1 MRRLLRA
8 IGCSLI
14 GLLVAGLTIWGA
26 LALWFAMPAV
36 VGIRVAL
43 AVGFGV
49 LGVACLLATVIRRR
63 LVAPLLP
70 FAIAFG
76 ALLVWWSM
84 IEASNDRVWA
94 PDVAML
100 PSAEVDGDTV
110 TLRRFRNF
118 HYTSETEST
127 PRWYDKTV
135 DLRQLDTLDLI
146 AVYWMGDAIAHTIM
160 SFGFAGVQV
169 AISIEIRKEQGE
181 DFSALAGFFRRYE
194 LYYVVGDERDLIGQ
208 RTTYRDPPEDV
219 YLYRMTAP
227 REDIRRLF
235 LQYMTKINE
244 LHERP
249 EFYNTA
255 TTNCTTNIMT
265 HVRGFQEQV
274 PMSWKVL
281 LSGYFPDLA
290 YERERLDQSL
300 PFDALRRQSRINER
314 ARAADGAA
322 DFSRRIRDGL
332 PGMLSA
338 DSAD

>member
-1 MRRLLRA
+1 
-8 IGCSLI
+8 
-14 GLLVAGLTIWGA
+14 
-26 LALWFAMPAV
+26 
-36 VGIRVAL
+36 
-43 AVGFGV
+43 
-49 LGVACLLATVIRRR
+49 
-63 LVAPLLP
+63 
-70 FAIAFG
+70 
-76 ALLVWWSM
+76 
-84 IEASNDRVWA
+84 
-94 PDVAML
+94 
-100 PSAEVDGDTV
+100 
-110 TLRRFRNF
+110 
-118 HYTSETEST
+118 
-127 PRWYDKTV
+127 
-135 DLRQLDTLDLI
+135 
-146 AVYWMGDAIAHTIM
+146 
-160 SFGFAGVQV
+160 
-169 AISIEIRKEQGE
+169 
-181 DFSALAGFFRRYE
+181 
-194 LYYVVGDERDLIGQ
+194 
-208 RTTYRDPPEDV
+208 
-219 YLYRMTAP
+219 MTAP

-255 TTNCTTNIMT
+255 TTNCTTSIMT

>member
-14 GLLVAGLTIWGA
+14 GLLVVGLSIWGA
-26 LALWFAMPAV
+26 LALWFAVPAV
-36 VGIRVAL
+36 DGIRVAL

-49 LGVACLLATVIRRR
+49 LGAACLLATVIRRR
-63 LVAPLLP
+63 LMAPLLP

-76 ALLVWWSM
+76 ALLVWWST
-84 IEASNDRVWA
+84 IEASNDRDWLH
-94 PDVAML
+94 DVAML

-110 TLRRFRNF
+110 RVRSFRNN
-118 HYTSETEST
+118 HYISETEYT
-127 PRWYDKTV
+127 PRWYEKVV

-160 SFGFAGVQV
+160 SFGFAGDQV

-219 YLYRMTAP
+219 YMYRVTIP
-227 REDIRRLF
+227 REHIRRLF
-235 LQYMTKINE
+235 LQYVTKINE

-249 EFYNTA
+249 EFYNTL

-265 HVRGFQEQV
+265 HVRGVQEQV
-274 PMSWKVL
+274 PISWKVL
-281 LSGYFPDLA
+281 LSGYFPDLV
-290 YERERLDQSL
+290 YERGKLDQSL
-300 PFDALRRQSRINER
+300 PFDALRRRSRVNER
-314 ARAADGAA
+314 AQAADGAA

-332 PGMLSA
+332 PGML
-338 DSAD
+338 